1 MVETTVRRSETVC
14 ASLIARIQ
22 QEWWRAVALQRR
34 PSAVNVHDFPDK
46 TLGKAIPYG
55 IYDVGRVCQR
65 RDHNRSRC
73 VRGRSE
79 PQLVSS
85 SAKPRYSAGTVLQ
98 ITAACG
104 GNDNRARLS
113 KTEL

>member
-22 QEWWRAVALQRR
+22 QEWRRGVALQGR

-55 IYDVGRVCQR
+55 IYDVGPDR
-65 RDHNRSRC
+65 
-73 VRGRSE
+73 
-79 PQLVSS
+79 
-85 SAKPRYSAGTVLQ
+85 
-98 ITAACG
+98 AACAAAPS
-104 GNDNRARLS
+104 RS
-113 KTEL
+113 W